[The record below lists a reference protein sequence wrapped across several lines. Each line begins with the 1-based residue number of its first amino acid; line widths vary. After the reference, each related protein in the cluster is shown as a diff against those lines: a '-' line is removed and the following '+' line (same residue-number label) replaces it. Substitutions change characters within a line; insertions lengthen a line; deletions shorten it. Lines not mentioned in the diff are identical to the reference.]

1 MKDSLN
7 GTWVVRDSSQG
18 KGMCH
23 RAQFVVI
30 PKTLGQFI
38 VSRPPCTGAS
48 CALWDDINGHCHDVT
63 SSRALTVIAG
73 ALQTLK
79 DHLPAELP

>member
-1 MKDSLN
+1 MKDSLD
-7 GTWVVRDSSQG
+7 GTWVIRDSSQG

-30 PKTLGQFI
+30 PHSLGKFI

-48 CALWDDINGHCHDVT
+48 CALWDPKDNQCLDVT
-63 SSRALTVIAG
+63 NADTLAAIARSLKVII
-73 ALQTLK
+73 
-79 DHLPAELP
+79 DHLPPELP